1 MRKSTVASIFVG
13 ARRNCFTVQSCSRG
27 DLPRPALTPLLFP
40 PRPFRVRLRNGRQ
53 TPMRTPT
60 RNGRQT
66 PMAMARSAVG
76 GSIACCPPC
85 RCGEGEPLEQAS
97 CPLGAVLLPAPWHP
111 PTPPHLPLSFA
122 TQTPKHPSLED
133 QPVTFGIFR
142 HR

>member
-40 PRPFRVRLRNGRQ
+40 PRPLRRVRLRVGAANA
-53 TPMRTPT
+53 P
-60 RNGRQT
+60 
-66 PMAMARSAVG
+66 AKWAADAHALARSAVG

-111 PTPPHLPLSFA
+111 PPPPHLPLSFA